1 MDIVWLVVWMVVWTW
16 YGHSLFGGMDGGMD
30 MVWHGLNGVWIDF
43 KLFKWTT
50 QIKFKCLLLCQE
62 GRVNNLSLQNFGQI

>member
-1 MDIVWLVVWMVVWTW
+1 MVVWTW

-30 MVWHGLNGVWIDF
+30 MVWHGLNGVRIDF

-62 GRVNNLSLQNFGQI
+62 GLYHCKTFIKLKEMHLGAVL